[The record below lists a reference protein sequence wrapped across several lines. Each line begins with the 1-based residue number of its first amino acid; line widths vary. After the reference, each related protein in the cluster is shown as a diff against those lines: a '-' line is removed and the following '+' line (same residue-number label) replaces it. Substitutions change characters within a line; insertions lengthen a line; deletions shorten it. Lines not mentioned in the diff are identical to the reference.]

1 MSPVFKSERHA
12 EAVRQAYAAAL
23 AHWPADVRRV
33 TVPTPAGDT
42 HVLVCGR
49 EDAPLL
55 VLLHGA
61 QSTAASWQRQAAAWA
76 PHFRIY
82 AIDLIGEAGPSA
94 PARLPLASDA
104 HATWL
109 EAVLDGLGVARA
121 ACFGISLG
129 AWLALD
135 FAVRRPARV
144 ERLALLCPSG
154 IGRQK
159 HILPWVLPLLL
170 LGPAGRALVR
180 RRIIGPLP
188 VDPAPADRAQ
198 FALMHAINRGFRSR
212 FGAIPVFG
220 DEALRQLSQ
229 PLFVAVGG
237 RDVMLDSQDTC
248 ERLRRLAPSAQV
260 TLLPSERHFIRGQD
274 DAVLAFLRAA

>member
-23 AHWPADVRRV
+23 AHWPADARRV

-49 EDAPLL
+49 EDAPPL

-104 HATWL
+104 HA
-109 EAVLDGLGVARA
+109 
-121 ACFGISLG
+121 
-129 AWLALD
+129 
-135 FAVRRPARV
+135 
-144 ERLALLCPSG
+144 
-154 IGRQK
+154 
-159 HILPWVLPLLL
+159 
-170 LGPAGRALVR
+170 
-180 RRIIGPLP
+180 
-188 VDPAPADRAQ
+188 
-198 FALMHAINRGFRSR
+198 
-212 FGAIPVFG
+212 
-220 DEALRQLSQ
+220 
-229 PLFVAVGG
+229 
-237 RDVMLDSQDTC
+237 
-248 ERLRRLAPSAQV
+248 
-260 TLLPSERHFIRGQD
+260 
-274 DAVLAFLRAA
+274 